1 MMSDQKIEC
10 PKCGTEIPLTEA
22 LTGQIEQSIKL
33 RYEAEAA
40 EKTKELDEE
49 KKILKQRAKEIE
61 AKGRAIDEEVAEQL
75 KTERKEIV
83 AAERKKIIA
92 EQSEQTKAL
101 EDELAEKN
109 KKIAES
115 NRKELELLKKGRELE
130 EKGERLELEVER
142 KLSEERKK
150 IAEEAGK
157 KAAEENL
164 LKLREKDDM
173 VITLRKQLE
182 DMQRRMEQGSQERQG
197 EMMEEALKEVL
208 ERKFCYDRF
217 EDVPKGKRGADIV
230 QVVSGPGG
238 KVCGKILW
246 ESKNTKEFSK
256 GWIGKLKKDQSDAGA
271 EFAILMTVAMPREVR
286 DFDYYDDVW
295 VTNYRSA
302 IGLCTSLRQTLISV
316 ARQKAVAVGQA
327 SMKDIVYEY
336 VTGVDFSRRIKSIVN
351 AYTQMQGDLES
362 ERRAMQKIWK
372 KREKQIGVVLDN
384 AVEMRGEIEGLVS
397 GYKEL
402 PGIEGLTLDGIVE
415 EPDESV
421 QCKLGDGV

>member
-1 MMSDQKIEC
+1 MVSDQKITC
-10 PKCGTEIPLTEA
+10 PKCGAEI
-22 LTGQIEQSIKL
+22 
-33 RYEAEAA
+33 
-40 EKTKELDEE
+40 ELDEVLRVQIE
-49 KKILKQRAKEIE
+49 GSLRTEFE
-61 AKGRAIDEEVAEQL
+61 AKAQEEAKRIVEREKVKRLAE
-75 KTERKEIV
+75 
-83 AAERKKIIA
+83 
-92 EQSEQTKAL
+92 TKAL
-101 EDELAEKN
+101 QDELAEKN
-109 KKIAES
+109 KKIAEA
-115 NRKELELLKKGRELE
+115 NKKELELLKKGRALE
-130 EKGERLELEVER
+130 EKSEQLELEVER

-157 KAAEENL
+157 KAAEENS
-164 LKLREKDDM
+164 LKMREKDDM

-208 ERKFCYDRF
+208 ERQFPYDRF
-217 EDVPKGKRGADIV
+217 EDVLKGKRGADIV
-230 QVVSGPGG
+230 QVVCGPRG

-246 ESKNTKEFSK
+246 ESKNTKDFSK
-256 GWIGKLKKDQSDAGA
+256 GWISKLKKDQSDAGA

-302 IGLCTSLRQTLISV
+302 IGLCTALRHGLINV

-336 VTGVDFSRRIKSIVN
+336 VTGPDFSRRIKSIVN

-362 ERRAMQKIWK
+362 ERRSMQKIWK
-372 KREKQIGVVLDN
+372 KRETQIGVVLDN
-384 AVEMRGEIEGLVS
+384 AIEMRGEIEGLVS

-402 PGIEGLTLDGIVE
+402 PVVERLTLEEIVE
-415 EPDESV
+415 EPNDSV
-421 QCKLGDGV
+421 QDQD